1 MESLPVSYINNSVGI
16 KQRKMINIQISEEQL
31 LIDGLVEIKKT
42 PIAVNKIY
50 TINRRNKL
58 YKLKLVE
65 KKYIEQNKFKMNI
78 IQAIN
83 ISILSIFFKDC
94 LDNKKDGVKMIT
106 ELIKVK
112 INIYTFSL

>member
-1 MESLPVSYINNSVGI
+1 MESLPVLYINNSVGI
-16 KQRKMINIQISEEQL
+16 KQRKMINIRISEEQL

-83 ISILSIFFKDC
+83 ISIFFIDC